1 MEPQQEAQV
10 YQKHLLESPAAKH
23 QCWAPKQKQ
32 QRTRTGSVLV
42 QVSVL
47 EAPLGL
53 DVIQDLLQL
62 LVLKATLQA
71 EHTC

>member
-1 MEPQQEAQV
+1 MEFNTNTMNAQA
-10 YQKHLLESPAAKH
+10 S
-23 QCWAPKQKQ
+23 
-32 QRTRTGSVLV
+32 TGPVLV
-42 QVSVL
+42 QASVL

-62 LVLKATLQA
+62 LVFEATFQT

>member
-1 MEPQQEAQV
+1 MYKCSKKTFIGVMAGPTATLEPA
-10 YQKHLLESPAAKH
+10 LGPA
-23 QCWAPKQKQ
+23 
-32 QRTRTGSVLV
+32 LV
-42 QVSVL
+42 QASVL

-62 LVLKATLQA
+62 LVLKATLQT